1 MADREIQAVV
11 SPPAPAGV
19 YDRIPVEN
27 LLFDAKNPRL
37 AEFGLSE
44 DATQSQILQTLWK
57 NMAIQEIAMSI
68 AHSGY
73 FNHEP
78 LFVERGPGNK
88 FVVIEGNPR
97 ITNAWRSSSRRES
110 IDKNGLCRT
119 TTRGR
124 YANCTQ
130 NASELSTELATA
142 QGPLVRGRRS
152 CFSAI
157 RWRCLN

>member
-1 MADREIQAVV
+1 MTNRENQEVV
-11 SPPAPAGV
+11 SPPAPARD
-19 YDRIPVEN
+19 YNSILAETLMFN
-27 LLFDAKNPRL
+27 AKNPRL

-88 FVVIEGNPR
+88 FVVIEGN
-97 ITNAWRSSSRRES
+97 RRLAAV
-110 IDKNGLCRT
+110 NLLLH
-119 TTRGR
+119 
-124 YANCTQ
+124 A
-130 NASELSTELATA
+130 ELRE
-142 QGPLVRGRRS
+142 
-152 CFSAI
+152 
-157 RWRCLN
+157 